1 MSKLQI
7 RQGLFETNSS
17 STHTITIVDAED
29 FENWKKGKVWY
40 NEGEDKFLPVDEAIE
55 ENIKIIENDFLR
67 DDEKLPE
74 LFKEKYRELKNLEE
88 AIEAAEDDPELTLDY
103 DDLRWEYEG
112 FYISYDFWCDVVTD
126 EYEDF
131 YESYTTKHGD
141 KVVAF
146 GYYGYGG

>member
-29 FENWKKGKVWY
+29 FENWKKGEVWY
-40 NEGEDKFLPVDEAIE
+40 NESDDKFLPVDEAIE
-55 ENIKIIENDFLR
+55 ENIKTIENDFLS

-88 AIEAAEDDPELTLDY
+88 AIEAAEDDPELTIDY
-103 DDLRWEYEG
+103 DDLRCDYQP
-112 FYISYDFWCDVVTD
+112 FYISHDFWRDVVTD
-126 EYEDF
+126 EYED
-131 YESYTTKHGD
+131 YDESYTTKNGD

-146 GYYGYGG
+146 GYYGYN

>member
-29 FENWKKGKVWY
+29 FENWKKGEVWY
-40 NEGEDKFLPVDEAIE
+40 NESDDKFLPVDESIE
-55 ENIKIIENDFLR
+55 ENIKTIENDFLR

-88 AIEAAEDDPELTLDY
+88 AIEAAEDDPELTIDY
-103 DDLRWEYEG
+103 DNLRWDYQS
-112 FYISYDFWCDVVTD
+112 FYVSHDFWRDVVTD
-126 EYEDF
+126 EYED
-131 YESYTTKHGD
+131 YDESYTTKNGD

-146 GYYGYGG
+146 GYYGYN

>member
-29 FENWKKGKVWY
+29 FENWKKGEVWY
-40 NEGEDKFLPVDEAIE
+40 NESDDKFLPVDESIE
-55 ENIKIIENDFLR
+55 ENIKTIENDFLR

-88 AIEAAEDDPELTLDY
+88 AIEAAEDDPELTIDY
-103 DDLRWEYEG
+103 DNLRWDYQS
-112 FYISYDFWCDVVTD
+112 FYVSHNFWRDVVTD
-126 EYEDF
+126 EYED
-131 YESYTTKHGD
+131 YDESYTTKNGD

-146 GYYGYGG
+146 GYYGYN

>member
-29 FENWKKGKVWY
+29 FENWKKGEVWY
-40 NEGEDKFLPVDEAIE
+40 NESDDKFLPVDESIE
-55 ENIKIIENDFLR
+55 ENIKTIENDFLR

-88 AIEAAEDDPELTLDY
+88 AIEAAEDDPELTIDY
-103 DDLRWEYEG
+103 DNLRWNYQS
-112 FYISYDFWCDVVTD
+112 FYISHDFWRDVVTD
-126 EYEDF
+126 EYED
-131 YESYTTKHGD
+131 YDESYTTKNGD

-146 GYYGYGG
+146 GYYGYN

>member
-29 FENWKKGKVWY
+29 FKNWKKGEVWY
-40 NEGEDKFLPVDEAIE
+40 NESDDKFLPVDESIE
-55 ENIKIIENDFLR
+55 ENIKTIENDFLM

-88 AIEAAEDDPELTLDY
+88 AIEAAEDDPELTIDY
-103 DDLRWEYEG
+103 DNLRWDYQS
-112 FYISYDFWCDVVTD
+112 FYVSHDFWRDVVTD
-126 EYEDF
+126 EYED
-131 YESYTTKHGD
+131 YDESYTTKNGD

-146 GYYGYGG
+146 GYYGYN

>member
-29 FENWKKGKVWY
+29 FENWKKGEVWY
-40 NEGEDKFLPVDEAIE
+40 NESDDKFLPVDESIE
-55 ENIKIIENDFLR
+55 ENIKTIENDFLR

-88 AIEAAEDDPELTLDY
+88 AIEAAEDDPELTIDY
-103 DDLRWEYEG
+103 NNLRWDYQS
-112 FYISYDFWCDVVTD
+112 FYISHDFWRDVVTD
-126 EYEDF
+126 EYED
-131 YESYTTKHGD
+131 YDESYTTKNGD

-146 GYYGYGG
+146 GYYGYN

>member
-29 FENWKKGKVWY
+29 FENWENGKVWY
-40 NEGEDKFLPVDEAIE
+40 NEDEDKFLPVDEAIE
-55 ENIKIIENDFLR
+55 ENIKTIESDYIES
-67 DDEKLPE
+67 DEKLPE
-74 LFKEKYRELKNLEE
+74 SFKEKYRELKNLEE
-88 AIEAAEDDPELTLDY
+88 ALEETEDDFEFDLDY

-112 FYISYDFWCDVVTD
+112 FYISHDFWRDVVTD

-131 YESYTTKHGD
+131 DESYTTKHGD

-146 GYYGYGG
+146 GYYGYN

>member
-29 FENWKKGKVWY
+29 FENWKKGEVWY
-40 NEGEDKFLPVDEAIE
+40 NESDDKFLPVDESIE
-55 ENIKIIENDFLR
+55 ENIKTIENDFLR

-88 AIEAAEDDPELTLDY
+88 AIEAAEDDPELTIDY
-103 DDLRWEYEG
+103 GNLRWDYQS
-112 FYISYDFWCDVVTD
+112 FYISHDFWRDVVTD
-126 EYEDF
+126 EYED
-131 YESYTTKHGD
+131 YDESYTTKNGD

-146 GYYGYGG
+146 GYYGYN

>member
-29 FENWKKGKVWY
+29 FENWKKGEVWY
-40 NEGEDKFLPVDEAIE
+40 NESDDKFLPVDESIE
-55 ENIKIIENDFLR
+55 ENIKTIENDFLR

-88 AIEAAEDDPELTLDY
+88 AIEAAEDDPELTIDY
-103 DDLRWEYEG
+103 DNLRWDYQS
-112 FYISYDFWCDVVTD
+112 FYISHDFWHDVVTD
-126 EYEDF
+126 EYED
-131 YESYTTKHGD
+131 YDESYTTKNGD

-146 GYYGYGG
+146 GYYGYN

>member
-29 FENWKKGKVWY
+29 FENWEKDKVWY
-40 NEGEDKFLPVDEAIE
+40 NESDDKFLPVDESIE
-55 ENIKIIENDFLR
+55 ENIKTIENDFLR

-88 AIEAAEDDPELTLDY
+88 AIEAAEDDPELTIDY
-103 DDLRWEYEG
+103 DNLRWDYQS
-112 FYISYDFWCDVVTD
+112 FYISHDFWRDVVTD
-126 EYEDF
+126 EYED
-131 YESYTTKHGD
+131 YDESYTTKNGD

-146 GYYGYGG
+146 GYYGYN

>member
-29 FENWKKGKVWY
+29 FENWKKGEVWY
-40 NEGEDKFLPVDEAIE
+40 NESDDKFLPVDESIE
-55 ENIKIIENDFLR
+55 ENIKTIENDFLR

-88 AIEAAEDDPELTLDY
+88 AIEAAEGDPELTIDY
-103 DDLRWEYEG
+103 DNLRWDYQS
-112 FYISYDFWCDVVTD
+112 FYVSHDFWRDVVTD
-126 EYEDF
+126 EYED
-131 YESYTTKHGD
+131 YDESYTTKNGD

-146 GYYGYGG
+146 GYYGYN

>member
-29 FENWKKGKVWY
+29 FENWKKGEVWY
-40 NEGEDKFLPVDEAIE
+40 NERDDKFLPVDESIE
-55 ENIKIIENDFLR
+55 ENIKTIENDFLR

-88 AIEAAEDDPELTLDY
+88 AIEAAEDDPELTIDY
-103 DDLRWEYEG
+103 DNLRWDYQS
-112 FYISYDFWCDVVTD
+112 FYVSHDFWRDVVTD
-126 EYEDF
+126 EYED
-131 YESYTTKHGD
+131 YDESYTTKNGD

-146 GYYGYGG
+146 GYYGYN

>member
-29 FENWKKGKVWY
+29 FENWKKGEVWY
-40 NEGEDKFLPVDEAIE
+40 NESDDKFLPVDESIE
-55 ENIKIIENDFLR
+55 ENIKTIENDFLR

-88 AIEAAEDDPELTLDY
+88 AIEAAEDDPELTIDY
-103 DDLRWEYEG
+103 DNLRWDYQS
-112 FYISYDFWCDVVTD
+112 FYISHDFWRDVVTD
-126 EYEDF
+126 EYED
-131 YESYTTKHGD
+131 YDESYTTKNGD

-146 GYYGYGG
+146 GYYGYN

>member
-29 FENWKKGKVWY
+29 FENWKKGEVWY
-40 NEGEDKFLPVDEAIE
+40 NESDDKFLPVDESIE
-55 ENIKIIENDFLR
+55 ENIKTIENDFLR
-67 DDEKLPE
+67 DDEKLSE

-88 AIEAAEDDPELTLDY
+88 AIEAAEDDPELTIDY
-103 DDLRWEYEG
+103 DNLRWDYQS
-112 FYISYDFWCDVVTD
+112 FYISHDFWRDVVTD
-126 EYEDF
+126 EYED
-131 YESYTTKHGD
+131 YDESYTTKNGD

-146 GYYGYGG
+146 GYYGYN

>member
-29 FENWKKGKVWY
+29 FENWKKGEVWY
-40 NEGEDKFLPVDEAIE
+40 NESDDKFLPVDESIE

-88 AIEAAEDDPELTLDY
+88 AIEAAEDDPELTIDY
-103 DDLRWEYEG
+103 DNLRRDYQL
-112 FYISYDFWCDVVTD
+112 FYISHDFWHDVVTD
-126 EYEDF
+126 EYED
-131 YESYTTKHGD
+131 YDESYTTKNGD

-146 GYYGYGG
+146 GYYGYN

>member
-29 FENWKKGKVWY
+29 FENWKKGEVWY
-40 NEGEDKFLPVDEAIE
+40 NESDDKFLPVDESIE
-55 ENIKIIENDFLR
+55 ENIKTIENDFLR

-88 AIEAAEDDPELTLDY
+88 AIEAAEDDSELTIDY
-103 DDLRWEYEG
+103 DNLRWDYQS
-112 FYISYDFWCDVVTD
+112 FYISHDFWRDVVTD
-126 EYEDF
+126 EYED
-131 YESYTTKHGD
+131 YDESYTTKNGD

-146 GYYGYGG
+146 GYYGYN